1 MNAHT
6 PVIIT
11 EGLTR
16 RFGTNTAVN
25 DLTLTV
31 NRGEVFGL
39 LGHNGAGKTTTVRLL
54 NGVLNPSAGMSRVL
68 GLDPVAD
75 GSALRRRTGVLT
87 ETPSLYEGLTAR
99 DNLLVFAD
107 LYGIPRGESVLR
119 VEQMLAHFAL
129 EDRADEK
136 TGGYSKGMKQR
147 LALARAF
154 LHQPE
159 LLFLD
164 EPTAGL
170 DPVAA
175 KQVNDLIVQISR
187 DEGRTVILATHNL
200 HDAQRL
206 CDRVAVMEE
215 GHLAALG
222 TPAELAQQYR
232 QRITVEIETDADQIA
247 RAAALAQALPDVE
260 AAQYNG
266 TVLTL
271 EGVAH
276 AAIPDVLAH
285 LVNAGVRVYRVA
297 PGETTLEDVYF
308 ALHQRREVVE

>member
-1 MNAHT
+1 M
-6 PVIIT
+6 
-11 EGLTR
+11 
-16 RFGTNTAVN
+16 
-25 DLTLTV
+25 
-31 NRGEVFGL
+31 
-39 LGHNGAGKTTTVRLL
+39 
-54 NGVLNPSAGMSRVL
+54 L

-87 ETPSLYEGLTAR
+87 ETPSLYESLTAR

-107 LYGIPRGESVLR
+107 LYGIPRQEAVHR
-119 VEQMLAHFAL
+119 VEEMLARFAL
-129 EDRADEK
+129 DDRADEK

-170 DPVAA
+170 DPVAS

-206 CDRVAVMEE
+206 CDRVAVMEH
-215 GHLAALG
+215 GRLVALG

-232 QRITVEIETDADQIA
+232 QSITVEIETAADQIKQ
-247 RAAALAQALPDVE
+247 AAALVQALPYVE
-260 AAQYNG
+260 TAQYNA
-266 TVLTL
+266 TILTL

-276 AAIPDVLAH
+276 DAIPDVLAR
-285 LVNAGVRVYRVA
+285 LVSAGVRVYRVA

-308 ALHQRREVVE
+308 TLHHQREAVE

>member
-1 MNAHT
+1 MALQT
-6 PVIIT
+6 PVIQV

-16 RFGTNTAVN
+16 RFGANTAVN
-25 DLTLTV
+25 NLTLTV
-31 NRGEVFGL
+31 DRGEVFGL

-54 NGVLNPSAGMSRVL
+54 NGVLNPSAGTASVL
-68 GLDPVAD
+68 GLSPVKD

-87 ETPSLYEGLTAR
+87 ETPSLYESLSAR
-99 DNLLVFAD
+99 DNLQIFAD
-107 LYGIPRGESVLR
+107 LFGIPRPGSTQR
-119 VEQMLAHFAL
+119 VEEMLGRFDLA
-129 EDRADEK
+129 DRANEK

-175 KQVNDLIVQISR
+175 RQVNDLIVQISR

-200 HDAQRL
+200 HDAQRF
-206 CDRVAVMEE
+206 CDRVAVMEQ
-215 GHLAALG
+215 GSLVALG
-222 TPAELAQQYR
+222 TPEELARQYH
-232 QRITVEIETDADQIA
+232 QNISVEIEVDAAQSEQ
-247 RAAALAQALPDVE
+247 AASLIQAQANL
-260 AAQYNG
+260 A
-266 TVLTL
+266 TVQHKDAVLML

-276 AAIPDVLAH
+276 TAVPDLLAL
-285 LVNAGVRVYRVA
+285 LVNAGVRVYRVS

-308 ALHQRREVVE
+308 ALHRQRGAA